1 MQYVLSLED
10 SLVRD
15 SQPLSLIDL
24 NLAQKVDLF
33 SENTRR
39 RVSRDAKE
47 KQMLSRPLRRY
58 YGQELRFILI

>member
-58 YGQELRFILI
+58 HGQELRFILI